1 MMVAPQ
7 LPNAWAV
14 AGGDATP
21 LYVSLLGISIPLVGY
36 QGSIIPAI
44 VAGLLVAKIE
54 KNLRKVVPQL
64 IDLVVTPFLTL
75 TVTIFLMLF
84 ILGPITHQMEVYV
97 SDFILMLI
105 EAPLGI
111 GYMIYAGLQQVL
123 VITGLHHSL
132 SILELQLLAD
142 TGTNVL
148 NPLGTAS
155 MAGQFGAAIS
165 AALLMKNKLKKTNA
179 ISSTTSTLF
188 GITEP
193 LLFGV
198 NLRSMKIFIS
208 GILGGA
214 IGGLVTYI
222 FGLTATGMGITF
234 IPGLLLYTS
243 SVGALVQYLIVIA
256 AAFASAFFFVRLQAK
271 KISEE
276 INA

>member
-1 MMVAPQ
+1 MI
-7 LPNAWAV
+7 LP
-14 AGGDATP
+14 
-21 LYVSLLGISIPLVGY
+21 LIGIV
-36 QGSIIPAI
+36 
-44 VAGLLVAKIE
+44 
-54 KNLRKVVPQL
+54 
-64 IDLVVTPFLTL
+64 
-75 TVTIFLMLF
+75 M
-84 ILGPITHQMEVYV
+84 ITHQMEVYV

-276 INA
+276 INV

>member
-1 MMVAPQ
+1 
-7 LPNAWAV
+7 
-14 AGGDATP
+14 
-21 LYVSLLGISIPLVGY
+21 
-36 QGSIIPAI
+36 
-44 VAGLLVAKIE
+44 
-54 KNLRKVVPQL
+54 
-64 IDLVVTPFLTL
+64 
-75 TVTIFLMLF
+75 
-84 ILGPITHQMEVYV
+84 MEVYV

-256 AAFASAFFFVRLQAK
+256 AAFVSAFFFVRLQAK

-276 INA
+276 INV